1 MPAISKQ
8 KKDKISEQ
16 ILHHLFSI
24 SPSSS
29 FTSSIANEIARDE
42 EFTKSLLKE
51 LESKKLVIPISK
63 NKDGKDYSKR
73 MRWRMSSSA
82 FEAYSKAQN
91 KQNNNLNSNNTS
103 QEHSNI
109 YNLGFLE

>member
-1 MPAISKQ
+1 MPTISKQ

-24 SPSSS
+24 SPNSA
-29 FTSSIANEIARDE
+29 FTSVISKEIARDE

-51 LESKKLVIPISK
+51 LELKNLISSISK

-73 MRWRMSSSA
+73 LRWRLSNNA
-82 FEAYSKAQN
+82 FEVYSKAQN
-91 KQNNNLNSNNTS
+91 TQRNNPNLDASE

-109 YNLGFLE
+109 YNLGFLD